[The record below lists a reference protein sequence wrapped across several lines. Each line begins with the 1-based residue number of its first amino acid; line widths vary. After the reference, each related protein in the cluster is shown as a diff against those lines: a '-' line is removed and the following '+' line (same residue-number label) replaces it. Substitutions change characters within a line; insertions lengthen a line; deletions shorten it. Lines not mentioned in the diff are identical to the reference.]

1 MGAPGWRGRWR
12 AYRGAVRPRP
22 GLHRVFVTAAA
33 VPAPTDGERRRAE
46 RLTENGEGGA
56 GTERRREERA

>member
-1 MGAPGWRGRWR
+1 MGAPGGQGRRR

-22 GLHRVFVTAAA
+22 GLHRVLVPAGA

-46 RLTENGEGGA
+46 RLTEKGEGGA